1 MSSLTLAEFL
11 DGEWCPALGCTEPAS
26 IAYAAS
32 LAAREAGGSV
42 QRVSVVCDPRMYKN
56 CFAVGIP
63 NSGHKTGL
71 RWAIALGAWLPDP
84 TAKLE
89 VLRQVTPAILARAE
103 RLIAEGRVHAD
114 VDPARTTLYVDC
126 RVESDCGDARVIIEG
141 DHTRVTRIERNGSPV
156 GDHTAADAAG
166 SSVRE
171 RFAEMSFTDM
181 IGLANG
187 ADDECRQR
195 LRHGVELNVAIAH
208 HGLSLLPGAFI
219 GDASESIEARAGK
232 LVCAG
237 VYARMWGVDMPV
249 MSLAGSG
256 NKGISVSVPLALQA
270 ERQSMAADRADQA
283 LALACLVTSA
293 TTHHLG
299 ALSAVCGC
307 SNAAGVGLAA
317 GLVYLAGGDASGV
330 SMAVTNMVGNVAG
343 MICDGAKI
351 GCALKTM
358 SGVDAAFRAASLAMN
373 GVTIPDTDGIVG
385 ADGLASLRNLGRIAV
400 QGMASVDSEVL
411 GILRAKMADRAYD
424 PAQSSTDSQA

>member
-1 MSSLTLAEFL
+1 MNNHTLAEFL
-11 DGEWCPALGCTEPAS
+11 DSEWRPALGCTEPAS

-32 LAAREAGGSV
+32 LAARQAGGEV
-42 QRVSVVCDPRMYKN
+42 RRVSVVCDPRMFKN

-71 RWAIALGAWLPDP
+71 RWAIALGVLLPDP
-84 TAKLE
+84 EAKLE
-89 VLRQVTPAILARAE
+89 VLRQVTPAILKRAGQ
-103 RLIAEGRVHAD
+103 LIVEGRVEAD
-114 VDPARTTLYVDC
+114 VDPVRTELYVDC
-126 RVESDCGDARVIIEG
+126 RVESDRGSGRVLIEGEHTRITRMERDGVMVAGDAASCA
-141 DHTRVTRIERNGSPV
+141 T
-156 GDHTAADAAG
+156 G

-171 RFAEMSFTDM
+171 RIAEMSFADM
-181 IGLANG
+181 MGLATG
-187 ADDECRQR
+187 ADAECRDR
-195 LRHGVELNVAIAH
+195 LRRGIELNMAIAR
-208 HGLSLLPGAFI
+208 HGLSLLPGPFI
-219 GDASESIEARAGK
+219 EEATSGVQAQAGK

-237 VYARMWGVDMPV
+237 VYARMWGADMPV
-249 MSLAGSG
+249 MALAGSG
-256 NKGISVSVPLALQA
+256 NKGISVTVPLALQA
-270 ERQSMAADRADQA
+270 ERSDAPAERADQA

-299 ALSAVCGC
+299 TLSAVCGC

-317 GLVYLAGGDASGV
+317 GLVYLDGGDAERV

-358 SGVDAAFRAASLAMN
+358 SGVDAAFRAASLAMS

-385 ADGLASLRNLGRIAV
+385 SDGLSSLRNLGRIAV

-411 GILRAKMADRAYD
+411 DILRGKMNA
-424 PAQSSTDSQA
+424 

>member
-1 MSSLTLAEFL
+1 MNDLTLAEFL
-11 DGEWCPALGCTEPAS
+11 DGEWRPALGCTEPAS

-32 LAAREAGGSV
+32 LAARQAGGEV

-71 RWAIALGAWLPDP
+71 RWAIALGALLPDP
-84 TAKLE
+84 EARLE
-89 VLRQVTPAILARAE
+89 VLRQVTPDILERAG
-103 RLIAEGRVHAD
+103 RLIEEGRVAAD
-114 VDPARTTLYVDC
+114 VDPARMELFVDC
-126 RVESDCGDARVIIEG
+126 LVETDLGSARVVIEG
-141 DHTRVTRIERNGSPV
+141 EHTRVTRIERNGVAVSGGSV
-156 GDHTAADAAG
+156 AAAG
-166 SSVRE
+166 VPSVRE
-171 RFAEMSFTDM
+171 RFADMSFDAM
-181 IGLANG
+181 IVLADG
-187 ADDECRQR
+187 ANAECCER
-195 LRHGVELNVAIAH
+195 LRHGVALNTAIAQ
-208 HGLSLLPGAFI
+208 HGLSLLPGPFV
-219 GDASESIEARAGK
+219 GDAADSVEALAGK

-237 VYARMWGVDMPV
+237 VYARMWGADMPV

-256 NKGISVSVPLALQA
+256 NKGISVTVPLALQA
-270 ERQSMAADRADQA
+270 ERTHAGTERADQA

-299 ALSAVCGC
+299 TLSAVCGC

-317 GLVYLAGGDASGV
+317 GLVYLEGGDAQHV

-358 SGVDAAFRAASLAMN
+358 SGVDAAFRAASLAMS

-385 ADGLASLRNLGRIAV
+385 SDGLASLRNLGRIAV
-400 QGMASVDSEVL
+400 QGMVSVDSEVL
-411 GILRAKMADRAYD
+411 DILRAKMAA
-424 PAQSSTDSQA
+424 